1 MKISNVLAMTLL
13 SGFVAL
19 SSLHATGTKFGSLVV
34 TQLANNGNAMTDAS
48 PPISLAFG
56 TGTSSGVTI
65 TTASSNRGDYALDFG
80 TGADATNGILMT
92 SINQLT
98 RDDSKTGGPATGEFF
113 ATSSFDFNTTGSRL
127 YWIALHWADAYDSVE
142 VNYDVAFAYFPYS
155 TWFGGMAKN
164 STNNGTM
171 TSLTG
176 SQGLVLGTHLI
187 DPTSSAGIYTL
198 NINDFFPNA
207 SQSGVLLVNGA
218 KNEDNYA
225 LSEANADGTYTIYC
239 HDNSANTD
247 TYENDPVGFV
257 YLPLSKIGT
266 DGLAAMGRINGDT
279 TADVSA
285 GVFTI
290 TKGGTGQWYL
300 TIPGQSP
307 STGTLVISAA
317 GGETYNLDNIVN
329 AGWDATNQRWVI
341 ESRDMSGTKGANP
354 TLQNLTG
361 KEDVFSFA
369 FFSKIAFNVPPAI
382 ALQTP
387 QNNSYSVFGTPITI
401 SATASDDTGV
411 TKVEFFDNGT
421 LISTDT
427 SAPYTAT
434 ITNPAMGSHV
444 ITARATDTQAAST
457 SSAAVRVTVT
467 PPAGTDALSFD
478 GTDDYVTFGDAKALK
493 LATFTLE
500 CWFKREAGGATAGTG
515 VGGVTAIPLIAKGR
529 GESDGSTVDCNYF
542 FGIDGASGVL
552 VADFEDM
559 ATGLN
564 HPVSGNTVLPIGEWQ
579 HAAVTYD
586 GTTWRL
592 YLNGRLEAEQPSD
605 GQVPRSDSIQHASL
619 GTSMNSTGTPE
630 GYFAGTLDEV
640 RIWNYARSLTQIQT
654 AMNSEITAES
664 GLVARYALNESS
676 GSTISS
682 TAGQVI
688 NGTLANG
695 VFRTTGA
702 PFNVKVPPFITALSP
717 EDEATDVT
725 GPVDLRVN
733 VSDLDSSDLRVTYYT
748 RKVVSVSNAPDF
760 TIIALPD
767 TQYYSENV
775 GGTRAAIYNAQ
786 TDWIVSQKDYLNIA
800 FVMHLGDVTNFG
812 DGPTTRDA
820 EWANATNAMYRLENP
835 ATTHLAEG
843 IPYSMNVGNHDQY
856 PNGDDDT
863 GTTIYFNTFF
873 GVNPTTQINH
883 FAGKSYYGGT
893 SEPTLAD
900 NNYTLFSASGL
911 DFIVISMEYSA
922 TPDQVDLDWADRLLK
937 AYPNR
942 RAIMVSHHTVNTGNP
957 ASFSSMGSAMYN
969 ALKGNP
975 NLIMMHGGHIHGE
988 GRRSDTFQGRTV
1000 HSILADYQG
1009 RTNGGDGWLR
1019 ILTFKPSQNLVQVQT
1034 YSPTL
1039 NKYETDADSAFTLS
1053 VNLSGGM
1060 GAFTQVAQ
1068 VNSQGGE
1075 VSTRLQNLE
1084 NGAKYEWYA
1093 EVSDGNTTVT
1103 SPVGT
1108 FTMAGSVSAP
1118 TIEITGPANG
1128 SEFTAPASIILT
1140 ANAADQDGSVSKVE
1154 FFNGTDKIGET
1165 TQAPYQVTW
1174 SNVPAGTYTILAK
1187 ATDNDG
1193 RQTMSN
1199 PISVLVTPAPVAPT
1213 VTIAATDATGGEFG
1227 SDKSLAF
1234 TVTRDGNLSA
1244 PLTVSYTAQG
1254 TATQGADYST
1264 LSGSLVIPEGS
1275 ASAVIPVS
1283 VLADNLPEGDETIV
1297 LSISTDSAY
1306 IVGAESFATGT
1317 VKDRPRDQYLADHG
1331 KGAPHEDTDGDG
1343 VPNALE
1349 YYMGT
1354 TPDNAGSASGIEVAN
1369 AQQGSLKVRFP
1380 HLKAATD
1387 MNATVQWSTDLVN
1400 WHESGESNGAQTAAI
1415 TTQVVSADEQET
1427 ETIEA
1432 ELNVT
1437 SGALPSKVFL
1447 RLNLSDAQEAN

>member
-1 MKISNVLAMTLL
+1 MSLF
-13 SGFVAL
+13 SSFVAL
-19 SSLHATGTKFGSLVV
+19 SSLPAAGTKFGSLVI
-34 TQLANNGNAMTDAS
+34 TQLANNANAITDAT
-48 PPISLAFG
+48 PPISLVFG
-56 TGTSSGVTI
+56 TGSSSGITI
-65 TTASSNRGDYALDFG
+65 SSASTNRGDYALDFG
-80 TGADATNGILMT
+80 TGADATNGVLIT

-98 RDDSKTGGPATGEFF
+98 RNDSNTGGPAAGEFF
-113 ATSSFDFNTTGSRL
+113 ATSSFDFSTTGNRL

-142 VNYDVAFAYFPYS
+142 VNYDVAFTYFPYS
-155 TWFGGMAKN
+155 TWFGGIAKN

-171 TSLTG
+171 TTLTG
-176 SQGLVLGTHLI
+176 SQGLVLGTHFI
-187 DPTSSAGIYTL
+187 DPTSSSGVYTL
-198 NINDFFPNA
+198 DINDFFPNA
-207 SQSGVLLVNGA
+207 AQSGVLLVNGA

-225 LSEANADGTYTIYC
+225 LSEANADGTYTIFC

-257 YLPLSKIGT
+257 YIPVSKIGT

-285 GVFTI
+285 GVFTV

-307 STGTLVISAA
+307 DTGTLVISAP

-329 AGWDATNQRWVI
+329 AGWDAANQRWVI

-354 TLQNLTG
+354 TLQNISG

-369 FFSKIAFNVPPAI
+369 FFSKVAFNIPPAI
-382 ALQTP
+382 ALQAP
-387 QNNSYSVFGTPITI
+387 QNDSYSNFGAPITI

-411 TKVEFFDNGT
+411 TKVEFFDNGQF
-421 LISTDT
+421 ISEDAT
-427 SAPYTAT
+427 SPYTAA
-434 ITNPAMGSHV
+434 ISAPSMGSHV
-444 ITARATDTQAAST
+444 ITARATDTQGAST

-467 PPAGTDALSFD
+467 PPAGTDAISLD
-478 GTDDYVTFGDAKALK
+478 GTDDYVTFGDAPALK

-500 CWFKREAGGATAGTG
+500 CWFKREAGGSTAGTG

-529 GESDGSTVDCNYF
+529 GQSDGSNVDCNYF
-542 FGIDGASGVL
+542 FGIDGTSGVL

-564 HPVSGNTVLPIGEWQ
+564 HPVSGNTVIPIGEWQ
-579 HAAVTYD
+579 HGVVTFD

-592 YLNGRLEAEQPSD
+592 YLNGRLEAEQTSD

-619 GTSMNSTGTPE
+619 GTAMNSTGTPE

-640 RIWNYARSLTQIQT
+640 RIWNYARSQTQIQT
-654 AMNSEITAES
+654 AMNSEIAAEN

-676 GSTISS
+676 GTAISS
-682 TAGQVI
+682 TAGQII
-688 NGTLANG
+688 NGSLANG
-695 VFRTTGA
+695 VFHTTGA
-702 PFNVKVPPFITALSP
+702 PFDIPIPPLITVLAP
-717 EDEATDVT
+717 DDAITDVS
-725 GPVDLRVN
+725 GSIDLRVN
-733 VSDLDSSDLRVTYYT
+733 VSDLDSGNLQVKFYT
-748 RKVVSVSNAPDF
+748 RKVTPVSNAPDF

-812 DGPTTRDA
+812 DTPSTRDA
-820 EWANATNAMYRLENP
+820 EWANASNAMYRLENP

-873 GVNPTTQINH
+873 GVNPSTLVNH

-922 TPDQVDLDWADRLLK
+922 TPDQVDLDWADSLLK

-969 ALKGNP
+969 ALKDNP

-1000 HSILADYQG
+1000 HSILADFQG

-1019 ILTFKPSQNLVQVQT
+1019 ILTFKPSQDLVQVQT

-1039 NKYETDADSAFTLS
+1039 NQYETDADSAFTLS

-1060 GAFTQVAQ
+1060 GDFIQVAQ
-1068 VNSQGGE
+1068 MDSQGGDI
-1075 VSTRLQNLE
+1075 SASLQNLE
-1084 NGAKYEWYA
+1084 SGTKYEWYA
-1093 EVSDGNTTVT
+1093 EVSDGDNTVT
-1103 SPVGT
+1103 TEVRS
-1108 FTMAGSVSAP
+1108 FTTAGGVSAP
-1118 TIEITGPANG
+1118 AIEITGPANG
-1128 SEFTAPASIILT
+1128 SEFTSPASITLT
-1140 ANAADQDGSVSKVE
+1140 ASASDQDGSVAKVE

-1165 TQAPYQVTW
+1165 SSAPYQISW
-1174 SNVPAGTYTILAK
+1174 SNVAVGTYTILAK
-1187 ATDNDG
+1187 ATDNEG
-1193 RQTMSN
+1193 RQTTSN
-1199 PISVLVTPAPVAPT
+1199 PISLFVTPPPVAPT
-1213 VTIAATDATGGEFG
+1213 VTIAATDAEGGEFG

-1234 TVTRDGNLSA
+1234 TVTRDGSLTV
-1244 PLTVSYTAQG
+1244 PLTVSYSVQG

-1264 LSGSLVIPEGS
+1264 LSGTIEIPKDS
-1275 ASAVIPVS
+1275 ASAVVPVS
-1283 VLADNLPEGDETIV
+1283 ILADSIPEGDETIV
-1297 LSISTDSAY
+1297 ISLATDSAY
-1306 IVGAESFATGT
+1306 TIGAQSFATGT
-1317 VKDRPRDQYLADHG
+1317 IKDRPLDQYLAEHG
-1331 KGAPHEDTDGDG
+1331 GGAAHEDADGDG

-1349 YYMGT
+1349 YYLGT
-1354 TPDNAGSASGIEVAN
+1354 TPDNAGSAAGIAVAT
-1369 AQQGSLKVRFP
+1369 AQAGSLKVRFP
-1380 HLKAATD
+1380 HLKTATD
-1387 MNATVQWSTDLVN
+1387 INATIQWSTDLVN
-1400 WHESGESNGAQTAAI
+1400 WHESGESNGTQTAAI
-1415 TTQVVSADEQET
+1415 TTQVVDAGEQDV

-1437 SGALPSKVFL
+1437 NGAQPKKVFL
-1447 RLNLSDAQEAN
+1447 RLNLGNVQETN